1 MRDEKL
7 LSSFIIR
14 FVEKRN
20 QRLVMLQNLKTG
32 ERLEFESWL
41 SAWCYLEDFLA
52 AAKLK

>member
-1 MRDEKL
+1 MADGKL

-20 QRLVMLQNLKTG
+20 QRLVVLQNLKSG

-41 SAWCYLEDFLA
+41 SAWCYLEEYLA
-52 AAKLK
+52 TT